1 MSLDLVSL
9 ELGIKF
15 GIKLGVKLGVK
26 LGAKLGVQLIRQ
38 RSERTKQ
45 ASEIHLKP
53 LKIESWRVLG
63 ASWERLGTT

>member
-1 MSLDLVSL
+1 MVSL

-15 GIKLGVKLGVK
+15 GVKLGVK

-45 ASEIHLKP
+45 AYEIHLKP
-53 LKIESWRVLG
+53 LKIKSWRVLG
-63 ASWERLGTT
+63 ASWERLGAT